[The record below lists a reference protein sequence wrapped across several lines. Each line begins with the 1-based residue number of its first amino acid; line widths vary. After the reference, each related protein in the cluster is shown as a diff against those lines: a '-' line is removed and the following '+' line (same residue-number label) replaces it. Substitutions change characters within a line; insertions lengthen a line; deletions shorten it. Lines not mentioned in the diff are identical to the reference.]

1 MYSIILIFT
10 IITISKS
17 SNETNYNV
25 IPLPKNITK
34 KEGNPFILNNN
45 TQITYYNESS
55 LIKQNAEFLSELI
68 QEKTTL
74 KLKIT
79 PNLPLE
85 TPNTIYLLIKNISIT
100 QNESYI
106 IEINETIITI
116 ESKEPNGQFY
126 GIQTLFKSLPITIKN
141 PINEISL
148 PQVQILDYPFFS
160 YRGMMLDCSR
170 HFYSISFIKKY
181 IKLLS
186 LHNMNRFHWHL
197 TDDQGWRIEIKK
209 YPLLTQLSSRRK
221 NTVINKNT
229 GYYDDT
235 PYGGFYTQEEAK
247 EIVKYASSLYI
258 TVIPEIDMPG
268 HIVSAL
274 HAYPNL
280 ACKNENY
287 EVKTKWG
294 VFDEIMCAG
303 KEETFEFIENIYNE
317 LIDIFP
323 SEYYHI
329 GGDEVPKTRWKE
341 CELCQKRMKDENI
354 TSEEKLQGY
363 FSMRVEKILN
373 KKGKKVIGWD
383 EILNGDIQQSATIMN
398 WRGVEKGQEAVQKGH
413 DVILSPTKYLYID
426 KSQSKTYLWREPLTI
441 GGHLPLDFLY
451 NFNPLDKL
459 SDEEKKKILGIQA
472 NLWSEYI
479 ICENMG
485 FYQALPRMAA
495 VAELQWLKN
504 EDKNFQNFIQR
515 LKIFQE
521 IYDLYGVVY
530 EKIQFRE
537 E

>member
-1 MYSIILIFT
+1 MYFLILIFT
-10 IITISKS
+10 IITFSKS
-17 SNETNYNV
+17 SNEINYKV

-34 KEGNPFILNNN
+34 IEGNPFILNSN
-45 TQITYYNESS
+45 TQITYNNESS

-68 QEKTTL
+68 EEKTKL
-74 KLKIT
+74 KLKII

-85 TPNTIYLLIKNISIT
+85 TPNTIYLIIKDISIT

-106 IEINETIITI
+106 IEISENQIKI

-126 GIQTLFKSLPITIKN
+126 GIQTLFKSLPITIKDSQK
-141 PINEISL
+141 EISL
-148 PQVQILDYPFFS
+148 PLVKITDYPLFS
-160 YRGMMLDCSR
+160 YRGIMLDCSR
-170 HFYSISFIKKY
+170 HFYSITFIKKY
-181 IKLLS
+181 LKLLS
-186 LHNMNRFHWHL
+186 LHNMNKFHWHL

-209 YPLLTQLSSRRK
+209 YPLLTKLSSRRK
-221 NTVINKNT
+221 KTVINKNT

-268 HIVSAL
+268 HINSAL
-274 HAYPNL
+274 HSYPNL
-280 ACKNENY
+280 ACFNKEY
-287 EVKTKWG
+287 EVKSTWG

-303 KEETFEFIENIYNE
+303 KEETFNFIDDIFNE

-329 GGDEVPKTRWKE
+329 GGDEVPKTKWKA
-341 CELCQKRMKDENI
+341 CELCQKRMKEENI

-383 EILNGDIQQSATIMN
+383 EIINGDIQKTATIMN
-398 WRGVEKGQEAVQKGH
+398 WRGIEKAQKAVQLGH
-413 DVILSPTKYLYID
+413 NVILSPNQFLYID
-426 KSQSKTYLWREPLTI
+426 RSQSKTYLWREPLTI
-441 GGHLPLDFLY
+441 GGYLPLDFLY
-451 NFNPLDKL
+451 KFNPLGNF
-459 SDEEKKKILGIQA
+459 SQVESEKILGVQA
-472 NLWSEYI
+472 NLWSEYVI
-479 ICENMG
+479 SENMG
-485 FYQALPRMAA
+485 FYQSLPRMAA

-504 EDKNFQNFIQR
+504 EEKNFEDFIQR
-515 LKIFQE
+515 LKNLEE

-530 EKIQFRE
+530 EKVRFRK
-537 E
+537 